1 MRTFTDQLATREQVP
16 LIMGLVGP
24 TGSGKTGSALEIS
37 LGLQDVFGG
46 DIGFVDSEA
55 RRALAYADAPAFSD
69 PKRRFKFR
77 HIDFKAPFGPL
88 DYKAAGEHYIK
99 AGVRHI
105 IMDSTSHMWE
115 GTGGVL
121 QIHEAEAKRL
131 ADAWKTSPSVT
142 NFPAWN
148 KAKTEQTDFVN
159 WMKQQPINFIFC
171 FRGKE
176 KLKMVDK
183 KPVEAGW
190 QAIGGEDLLY
200 EMSLACLLLPGC
212 DGQPIWNK
220 AEEKGVKALP
230 AHFRPMF
237 ADNPRLSI
245 AVGRKLAEWAKG
257 GSPANAPAHPV
268 SPPASKP
275 AAPAVVQPP
284 TPAPV
289 AQPKPLSADIAYAA
303 VSDGHTALDWT
314 AKLMECET
322 IEALTVEWKKCYVCR
337 GLMTETE
344 FTGLVKAKDEIK
356 ASILNPKPAEAL

>member
-1 MRTFTDQLATREQVP
+1 MRTFTDNVAVREQVP

-24 TGSGKTGSALEIS
+24 TGSGKTGSALEIA
-37 LGLQDVFGG
+37 LGLQDIFGG

-55 RRALAYADAPAFSD
+55 RRALAYADAPSFSD

-105 IMDSTSHMWE
+105 IFDSTSHMWE

-131 ADAWKTSPSVT
+131 AEAWKTSPSQT

-220 AEEKGVKALP
+220 QEEKGVKALP

-245 AVGRKLAEWAKG
+245 NVGRKLAEWAKG
-257 GSPANAPAHPV
+257 APIQAPAKDQ
-268 SPPASKP
+268 PPIQAPAAKP
-275 AAPAVVQPP
+275 AQAPIQPP
-284 TPAPV
+284 K
-289 AQPKPLSADIAYAA
+289 PKNDIAHATT
-303 VSDGHTALDWT
+303 SDGTSAMDWT
-314 AKLMECET
+314 AKLMDCT
-322 IEALTVEWKKCYVCR
+322 SIDALGVEWKKLYACR
-337 GLMTETE
+337 GLLTEKE
-344 FTGLVKAKDEIK
+344 FNELVGIKDQCKALL
-356 ASILNPKPAEAL
+356 SKPVTTAEESL

>member
-24 TGSGKTGSALEIS
+24 TGSGKTGSALEVAHGI
-37 LGLQDVFGG
+37 QDVFGG

-55 RRALAYADAPAFSD
+55 RRALAYADAPVFSD

-99 AGVRHI
+99 AGVKHI
-105 IMDSTSHMWE
+105 IFDSTSHMWE

-220 AEEKGVKALP
+220 VEEKGVKALP

-245 AVGRKLAEWAKG
+245 AVGRRLAEWAKG
-257 GSPANAPAHPV
+257 GVKPADAPAP
-268 SPPASKP
+268 
-275 AAPAVVQPP
+275 
-284 TPAPV
+284 
-289 AQPKPLSADIAYAA
+289 I
-303 VSDGHTALDWT
+303 
-314 AKLMECET
+314 
-322 IEALTVEWKKCYVCR
+322 
-337 GLMTETE
+337 
-344 FTGLVKAKDEIK
+344 
-356 ASILNPKPAEAL
+356 KPAEWKSRYVPLSSEMTSCENLEQLKVTWGKVMTEKAELTADELEKLTKLKEEVKASLTKPVENNQEEL